1 MTGPLH
7 GVRVVMMGG
16 LGPGPFC
23 GMLLGDLGAE
33 VVRVDQVREVDG
45 ALPIDYT
52 VRRNQRSI
60 AVDMKDA
67 RGPELVRRLVIDAD
81 AFVDVFRP
89 GVAERLGI
97 GPDELRAANP
107 RLVYARMTGY
117 GQDGPYADRAG
128 HDINYIALTGAL
140 HSIGSAE
147 TPVPPLNLIGDY
159 GGGGMLLA
167 IGLLSGIL
175 EARRSGEGQV
185 LDVAMVDGAATMM
198 APYYGMVHAGTWRDR
213 RGDNILDGAAHFYGV
228 YRTADDKH
236 VAVGAIEPQ
245 FYAELCQR
253 LGVDVPHD
261 ADAPEAWRAHRNALA
276 ERIAQRTRAEWEDRL
291 GTPGTC
297 ATPVLTITEAPDH
310 PHNVARGTFIE
321 VDGVPQQ
328 APAPRFSR
336 TVAAQPKSPALPGDH
351 THAVL
356 AGLGLDADAIT
367 ELTNAGVVRQSA
379 ASATQKRKDSH
390 GLGLLH

>member
-1 MTGPLH
+1 MTGPLR

-33 VVRVDQVREVDG
+33 VVRVDQVREVDKE
-45 ALPIDYT
+45 LPIDYT

-60 AVDMKDA
+60 AVNLKDS
-67 RGPELVRRLVIDAD
+67 RGPELVRRLVADAD

-97 GPDELRAANP
+97 GPDELLDANP

-140 HSIGSAE
+140 HGIGTAE
-147 TPVPPLNLIGDY
+147 NPVPPLNLIGDY
-159 GGGGMLLA
+159 GGGGMMLA
-167 IGLLSGIL
+167 IGLLSAIL
-175 EARRSGEGQV
+175 EARQSGAGQV

-198 APYYGMVHAGTWRDR
+198 APYYGMVHAGTWRDHR
-213 RGDNILDGAAHFYGV
+213 CDNILDGAAHFYGV

-245 FYAELCQR
+245 FYAELCRR
-253 LGVDVPHD
+253 LEVDVPHD
-261 ADAPEAWRAHRNALA
+261 DDLPSSWSAHREALA
-276 ERIAQRTRAEWEDRL
+276 ARFLQKTRAEWEQQL
-291 GTPGTC
+291 GTPGSC
-297 ATPVLTITEAPDH
+297 AAPVLTIAEAPSH
-310 PHNVARGTFIE
+310 PHNVARRTFIE
-321 VDGVPQQ
+321 VDGVPQP

-336 TVAAQPKSPALPGDH
+336 TVPSAPRSPALPGDH
-351 THAVL
+351 TRDVL
-356 AGLGLDADAIT
+356 AGLGFDEGAVA
-367 ELTNAGVVRQSA
+367 ELTDAGVVRQSA
-379 ASATQKRKDSH
+379 AGPTN
-390 GLGLLH
+390 

>member
-1 MTGPLH
+1 MTGPLR

-45 ALPIDYT
+45 ELPIDYT

-60 AVDMKDA
+60 AVNLKDG
-67 RGPELVRRLVIDAD
+67 RGPEVVRRLIADAD

-97 GPDELRAANP
+97 GPDELLGANP

-117 GQDGPYADRAG
+117 GQDGPYADHAG
-128 HDINYIALTGAL
+128 HDINYIALAGAL
-140 HSIGSAE
+140 HGIGTAE
-147 TPVPPLNLIGDY
+147 NPIPPLNLIGDY

-167 IGLLSGIL
+167 VGLLSAIL
-175 EARRSGEGQV
+175 EARESGQGQV

-198 APYYGMVHAGTWRDR
+198 APYYGMVHAGTWRDNR
-213 RGDNILDGAAHFYGV
+213 CDNILDGAAHFYGV

-236 VAVGAIEPQ
+236 IAVGAIEPQ
-245 FYAELCQR
+245 FYAELCRR
-253 LGVDVPHD
+253 LEVDVPHD
-261 ADAPEAWRAHRNALA
+261 HDAPSAWHHHRETLA
-276 ERIAQRTRAEWEDRL
+276 DRFRQKTRAEWEKQL
-291 GTPGTC
+291 ATSGAC
-297 ATPVLTITEAPDH
+297 AAPVLSITEAPNH
-310 PHNVARGTFIE
+310 PHNVARQTFIK
-321 VDGVPQQ
+321 VDGVPQP

-336 TVAAQPKSPALPGDH
+336 TTAEQPRPPVLPGDN
-351 THAVL
+351 TRAVL
-356 AGLGLDADAIT
+356 AGLGFDEDAVA
-367 ELTNAGVVRQSA
+367 ELTDAGVVRQSA
-379 ASATQKRKDSH
+379 PRRRVDN
-390 GLGLLH
+390 

>member
-1 MTGPLH
+1 MTGPLR

-45 ALPIDYT
+45 ELPIDYT

-60 AVDMKDA
+60 AVNLKDS
-67 RGPELVRRLVIDAD
+67 RGPELVRRLVADAD

-97 GPDELRAANP
+97 GPDELLDANP

-140 HSIGSAE
+140 HGIGTAE
-147 TPVPPLNLIGDY
+147 NPVPPLNLIGDY
-159 GGGGMLLA
+159 GGGGMMLA
-167 IGLLSGIL
+167 IGLLSAIL
-175 EARRSGEGQV
+175 EARQSGEGQV

-198 APYYGMVHAGTWRDR
+198 APYYGMVHAGTWRDHR
-213 RGDNILDGAAHFYGV
+213 CDNILDGAAHFYGV

-245 FYAELCQR
+245 FYAELCR
-253 LGVDVPHD
+253 CLEVDVPHD
-261 ADAPEAWRAHRNALA
+261 DDAPAAWSAHREALA
-276 ERIAQRTRAEWEDRL
+276 ARFLQKTRAEWEQQL
-291 GTPGTC
+291 GTPGSC
-297 ATPVLTITEAPDH
+297 AAPVLTIAEAPNH
-310 PHNVARGTFIE
+310 PHNVARRTFIE
-321 VDGVPQQ
+321 VDGVPQP

-336 TVAAQPKSPALPGDH
+336 TAPAAPRSPALPGDH
-351 THAVL
+351 TRAVL
-356 AGLGLDADAIT
+356 AGLGFDEGAVA
-367 ELTNAGVVRQSA
+367 ELTDAGVVRQSA
-379 ASATQKRKDSH
+379 AGRSN
-390 GLGLLH
+390 

>member
-33 VVRVDQVREVDG
+33 VVRVDQVREVDSG
-45 ALPIDYT
+45 LPIDYT

-60 AVDMKDA
+60 AVNMKDA
-67 RGPELVRRLVIDAD
+67 RGPELVCRLVAGAD

-97 GPDELRAANP
+97 GPDELLAANP

-140 HSIGSAE
+140 HSIGTTE

-167 IGLLSGIL
+167 VGLLSGIL
-175 EARRSGEGQV
+175 EARQSGQGQV
-185 LDVAMVDGAATMM
+185 LDVAMVDGSAAMM

-245 FYAELCQR
+245 FYAELCR
-253 LGVDVPHD
+253 HLEVDVPHD
-261 ADAPEAWRAHRNALA
+261 VNAPAAWHEHREVLA
-276 ERIAQRTRAEWEDRL
+276 ARIRQKTRADWEEQL
-291 GTPGTC
+291 GSSGTC
-297 ATPVLTITEAPDH
+297 AAPVLTITEAPDH
-310 PHNVARGTFIE
+310 PHHVARRTFIE

-356 AGLGLDADAIT
+356 AALGLDQQTVT
-367 ELTNAGVVRQSA
+367 ELVDAGVVRQSA
-379 ASATQKRKDSH
+379 AATTE
-390 GLGLLH
+390 

>member
-1 MTGPLH
+1 MSGPLH
-7 GVRVVMMGG
+7 GVRVVMIGG

-23 GMLLGDLGAE
+23 GMLLGDLGAD
-33 VVRVDQVREVDG
+33 VVRVDQIREVDTE
-45 ALPIDYT
+45 LPIDYT
-52 VRRNQRSI
+52 VRRSQRSI
-60 AVDMKDA
+60 AVDLKDA
-67 RGPELVRRLVIDAD
+67 RGPDLVRRLVADAD

-97 GPDELRAANP
+97 GPDDLRAANP

-140 HSIGSAE
+140 HGIGTAE
-147 TPVPPLNLIGDY
+147 SPVPPLNLIGDY

-167 IGLLSGIL
+167 VGLLSGIL
-175 EARRSGEGQV
+175 EARQSGEGQV

-198 APYYGMVHAGTWRDR
+198 APYYGMVHAGMWRDH

-253 LGVDVPHD
+253 LDVDVPHD
-261 ADAPEAWRAHRNALA
+261 ANAPAVWHEHREALA
-276 ERIAQRTRAEWEDRL
+276 LRIRQKTRAEWEEQL

-297 ATPVLTITEAPDH
+297 AAPVLTITEAPQH
-310 PHNVARGTFIE
+310 PHNIARQTFIE
-321 VDGVPQQ
+321 VDGVPQP

-336 TVAAQPKSPALPGDH
+336 TVPAQPKSPALPGDH
-351 THAVL
+351 TRGVL
-356 AGLGLDADAIT
+356 AGLGFDEIAVT
-367 ELTNAGVVRQSA
+367 ELTDAGVVRQSSA
-379 ASATQKRKDSH
+379 ATE
-390 GLGLLH
+390 

>member
-1 MTGPLH
+1 MTGPLR

-45 ALPIDYT
+45 ELPIDYT

-60 AVDMKDA
+60 AVNLKDS
-67 RGPELVRRLVIDAD
+67 RGPELVRRLVADAD

-97 GPDELRAANP
+97 GPDELLDANP

-140 HSIGSAE
+140 HGIGTAE
-147 TPVPPLNLIGDY
+147 NPVPPLNLIGDY
-159 GGGGMLLA
+159 GGGGMMLA
-167 IGLLSGIL
+167 IGLLSAIL
-175 EARRSGEGQV
+175 EARQSGEGQV

-198 APYYGMVHAGTWRDR
+198 APYYGMVHAGTWRDHR
-213 RGDNILDGAAHFYGV
+213 CDNILDGAAHFYGV

-245 FYAELCQR
+245 FYAELCR
-253 LGVDVPHD
+253 CLEVDVPHD
-261 ADAPEAWRAHRNALA
+261 DDAPSVWSAHREALA
-276 ERIAQRTRAEWEDRL
+276 ARFLQKTRAEWEQQL
-291 GTPGTC
+291 GTPGSC
-297 ATPVLTITEAPDH
+297 AAPVLTIAEAPNH
-310 PHNVARGTFIE
+310 PHNVARQTFIE
-321 VDGVPQQ
+321 VDGVPQP

-336 TVAAQPKSPALPGDH
+336 TVPAPPRSPALPGDH
-351 THAVL
+351 TRAVL
-356 AGLGLDADAIT
+356 AGLGFDEGAVA
-367 ELTNAGVVRQSA
+367 ELTDAGVVRQSA
-379 ASATQKRKDSH
+379 TGRSN
-390 GLGLLH
+390 

>member
-1 MTGPLH
+1 MSGPLH
-7 GVRVVMMGG
+7 GVRVVMIGG

-23 GMLLGDLGAE
+23 GMLLGDLGAD
-33 VVRVDQVREVDG
+33 VIRVDQVREVDTE
-45 ALPIDYT
+45 LPVDYT
-52 VRRNQRSI
+52 VRRSQRSI
-60 AVDMKDA
+60 AVDLKDA
-67 RGPELVRRLVIDAD
+67 RGPDLVRRLVADAD

-97 GPDELRAANP
+97 GPDDLRAANP

-140 HSIGSAE
+140 HGVGTAE
-147 TPVPPLNLIGDY
+147 SPVPPLNLIGDY

-167 IGLLSGIL
+167 VGLLSGIL
-175 EARRSGEGQV
+175 EARQSGEGQV

-198 APYYGMVHAGTWRDR
+198 APYYGMVHAGMWRDH

-253 LGVDVPHD
+253 LDVDVPHD
-261 ADAPEAWRAHRNALA
+261 ANAPAVWHEHREALA
-276 ERIAQRTRAEWEDRL
+276 ARIRQKTRAEWEEQL
-291 GTPGTC
+291 GTPGAC
-297 ATPVLTITEAPDH
+297 AAPVLTITEAPQH
-310 PHNVARGTFIE
+310 PHNIARQTFIE
-321 VDGVPQQ
+321 VDGVPQP

-336 TVAAQPKSPALPGDH
+336 TVPAQPKSPALPGDH
-351 THAVL
+351 TRRVL
-356 AGLGLDADAIT
+356 AGLGFDEIAVT
-367 ELTNAGVVRQSA
+367 ELTDAGVVRQSSA
-379 ASATQKRKDSH
+379 ATE
-390 GLGLLH
+390 

>member
-1 MTGPLH
+1 VSGPLH
-7 GVRVVMMGG
+7 GVHVVMMGG

-23 GMLLGDLGAE
+23 GMLLGDLGAD
-33 VVRVDQVREVDG
+33 VIRVDQVREVDNE
-45 ALPIDYT
+45 LPVDYT

-60 AVDMKDA
+60 AVNLKDV
-67 RGPELVRRLVIDAD
+67 RGPELVRRLVTDAD

-140 HSIGSAE
+140 HGIGTAE
-147 TPVPPLNLIGDY
+147 NPVPPLNLIGDY

-167 IGLLSGIL
+167 VGLLSAIL
-175 EARRSGEGQV
+175 EARSSGVGQV

-198 APYYGMVHAGTWRDR
+198 APYYGMVHAGMWRDH

-236 VAVGAIEPQ
+236 IAVGAIEPQ
-245 FYAELCQR
+245 FYAELCQH

-261 ADAPEAWRAHRNALA
+261 PDAPEAWREHREALA
-276 ERIAQRTRAEWEDRL
+276 ACVRQKTRAEWEDQL
-291 GTPGTC
+291 GTAGTC
-297 ATPVLTITEAPDH
+297 AAPVLTIAEAPRH
-310 PHNVARGTFIE
+310 PHNVARRTFVD
-321 VDGVPQQ
+321 VDGVPQP

-336 TVAAQPKSPALPGDH
+336 TVAAQPKSPSLPGDH
-351 THAVL
+351 TLAVL
-356 AGLGLDADAIT
+356 AGLGLDSRAAAELAD
-367 ELTNAGVVRQSA
+367 AGVVRQSA
-379 ASATQKRKDSH
+379 AATTR
-390 GLGLLH
+390 

>member
-1 MTGPLH
+1 MTGPLR

-33 VVRVDQVREVDG
+33 VVRVDHVREVDG
-45 ALPIDYT
+45 KLPIDYT

-60 AVDMKDA
+60 AVNLKDS
-67 RGPELVRRLVIDAD
+67 RGPELVRRLVAGAD

-97 GPDELRAANP
+97 GPDELLDANP

-140 HSIGSAE
+140 HGIGTAE
-147 TPVPPLNLIGDY
+147 NPVPPLNLIGDY

-167 IGLLSGIL
+167 IGLLSAIL
-175 EARRSGEGQV
+175 ESRQSGQGQV

-198 APYYGMVHAGTWRDR
+198 APYYGMVHAGTWRDHR
-213 RGDNILDGAAHFYGV
+213 CDNILDGAAHFYGV

-245 FYAELCQR
+245 FYAELCR
-253 LGVDVPHD
+253 CLGVDVPHD
-261 ADAPEAWRAHRNALA
+261 DDAPSAWRAHREALA
-276 ERIAQRTRAEWEDRL
+276 ARFLQKTRAEWEQQL
-291 GTPGTC
+291 GTPGSC
-297 ATPVLTITEAPDH
+297 AAPVLTITEAPNH
-310 PHNVARGTFIE
+310 PHNVARQTFIE
-321 VDGVPQQ
+321 VDGVPQP

-336 TVAAQPKSPALPGDH
+336 TMPAPPRSPALPGDH
-351 THAVL
+351 TAAVL
-356 AGLGLDADAIT
+356 AGLGFDDSAVA
-367 ELTNAGVVRQSA
+367 ELTGAGVVRQSA
-379 ASATQKRKDSH
+379 AGRTN
-390 GLGLLH
+390 

>member
-1 MTGPLH
+1 MTGPLR

-33 VVRVDQVREVDG
+33 VVRVDQVRQVDG
-45 ALPIDYT
+45 ELPIDYT

-60 AVDMKDA
+60 AVNLKDS
-67 RGPELVRRLVIDAD
+67 RGPQLVRRLVADAD

-89 GVAERLGI
+89 GVTERLGI
-97 GPDELRAANP
+97 GPDELLDANP

-140 HSIGSAE
+140 HGIGTAE
-147 TPVPPLNLIGDY
+147 NPVPPLNLIGDY
-159 GGGGMLLA
+159 GGGGMMLA
-167 IGLLSGIL
+167 IGLLSAIL
-175 EARRSGEGQV
+175 EARQSGAGQV

-198 APYYGMVHAGTWRDR
+198 APYYGMVHAGTWRDHR
-213 RGDNILDGAAHFYGV
+213 CDNILDGAAHFYGV

-245 FYAELCQR
+245 FYAELCRR
-253 LGVDVPHD
+253 LEVDVPHD
-261 ADAPEAWRAHRNALA
+261 DDAPSEWSAHREALA
-276 ERIAQRTRAEWEDRL
+276 ARFLQKTRAEWEQQL
-291 GTPGTC
+291 GTPGSCT
-297 ATPVLTITEAPDH
+297 APVLTITEAPSH
-310 PHNVARGTFIE
+310 PHNVARRTFIE
-321 VDGVPQQ
+321 VDGVPQP

-336 TVAAQPKSPALPGDH
+336 TVPSAPRSPALPGDH
-351 THAVL
+351 TRDVL
-356 AGLGLDADAIT
+356 AGLGFDEGAVAK
-367 ELTNAGVVRQSA
+367 LTDAGVVRQSA
-379 ASATQKRKDSH
+379 AGPTN
-390 GLGLLH
+390 

>member
-33 VVRVDQVREVDG
+33 VVRIDQVREVDG
-45 ALPIDYT
+45 GLPIDYT

-60 AVDMKDA
+60 AVNLKDA
-67 RGPELVRRLVIDAD
+67 RGPELVRMLVADAE

-97 GPDELRAANP
+97 GPDDLLAANP

-117 GQDGPYADRAG
+117 GQAGPYADRAG

-140 HSIGSAE
+140 HATGTTENPI
-147 TPVPPLNLIGDY
+147 PPLNLVGDY

-167 IGLLSGIL
+167 VGLLSGIL
-175 EARRSGEGQV
+175 EARQSGAGQV

-198 APYYGMVHAGTWRDR
+198 APYYGMVHAGTWRDH
-213 RGDNILDGAAHFYGV
+213 RGDNVLDGAAHFYGV

-236 VAVGAIEPQ
+236 IAVGAIEPQ

-253 LGVDVPHD
+253 LDVDVPHD
-261 ADAPEAWRAHRNALA
+261 PDAPEAWREHREALA
-276 ERIAQRTRAEWEDRL
+276 ARVRQKTRAEWEDQL

-297 ATPVLTITEAPDH
+297 AAPVLTITEAPGH
-310 PHNVARGTFIE
+310 PHNVARQTFVD
-321 VDGVPQQ
+321 VDGVPQP

-336 TVAAQPKSPALPGDH
+336 TVPARPQSPSLPGDH
-351 THAVL
+351 TLAVL
-356 AGLGLDADAIT
+356 AGLGLDSHAAAELAD
-367 ELTNAGVVRQSA
+367 AGVVRQSA
-379 ASATQKRKDSH
+379 ATKTQ
-390 GLGLLH
+390 

>member
-1 MTGPLH
+1 MSGPLH
-7 GVRVVMMGG
+7 GVRVVMIGG

-23 GMLLGDLGAE
+23 GMLLGDLGAD
-33 VVRVDQVREVDG
+33 VIRVDQVREVDTE
-45 ALPIDYT
+45 LPIDYT
-52 VRRNQRSI
+52 VRRSQRSI
-60 AVDMKDA
+60 AVDLKDA
-67 RGPELVRRLVIDAD
+67 RGPDLVRRLVADAD

-97 GPDELRAANP
+97 GPDDLRAANP

-140 HSIGSAE
+140 HGIGTAE
-147 TPVPPLNLIGDY
+147 SPVPPLNLIGDY

-167 IGLLSGIL
+167 VGLLSGIL
-175 EARRSGEGQV
+175 EARQSGEGQV

-198 APYYGMVHAGTWRDR
+198 APYYGMVHAGMWRDH

-253 LGVDVPHD
+253 LDVDVPHD
-261 ADAPEAWRAHRNALA
+261 ANAPAVWHEHREVLA
-276 ERIAQRTRAEWEDRL
+276 ARIRQKTRAEWEEQL

-297 ATPVLTITEAPDH
+297 AAPVLTITEAPQH
-310 PHNVARGTFIE
+310 PHNIARQTFIE
-321 VDGVPQQ
+321 VDGVPQP

-336 TVAAQPKSPALPGDH
+336 TVPAQPKSPALPGDH
-351 THAVL
+351 TRGVL
-356 AGLGLDADAIT
+356 AGLGFDEIAVT
-367 ELTNAGVVRQSA
+367 ELTDAGVVRQSSA
-379 ASATQKRKDSH
+379 ATE
-390 GLGLLH
+390 

>member
-33 VVRVDQVREVDG
+33 VVRVDQVREVDTG
-45 ALPIDYT
+45 LPIDYT

-60 AVDMKDA
+60 AVNMKDA
-67 RGPELVRRLVIDAD
+67 RGPELVRRLVADAD

-97 GPDELRAANP
+97 GPDELLAANP

-140 HSIGSAE
+140 HSIGTPE
-147 TPVPPLNLIGDY
+147 NPVPPLNLIGDY
-159 GGGGMLLA
+159 GGGMLLA
-167 IGLLSGIL
+167 VGLLSGIL
-175 EARRSGEGQV
+175 ETRQSGEGQV

-198 APYYGMVHAGTWRDR
+198 APYYGMVHAGTWRDH

-253 LGVDVPHD
+253 LEVGVPHD
-261 ADAPEAWRAHRNALA
+261 VNTPCAWREHREVLA
-276 ERIAQRTRAEWEDRL
+276 TRIRQKTRAEWEELL

-297 ATPVLTITEAPDH
+297 AAPVLTITEAPHH
-310 PHNVARGTFIE
+310 PHNVARRTFIE

-336 TVAAQPKSPALPGDH
+336 TVARQPESPSLPGDH

-356 AGLGLDADAIT
+356 SGLGFDARAVA
-367 ELTNAGVVRQSA
+367 ELTDTGVVRQSA
-379 ASATQKRKDSH
+379 AAKTE
-390 GLGLLH
+390 